1 MQQRKTKIYMIFGF
15 VGSGKT
21 TFARRLEEQL
31 PAFRFSPDEWMVA
44 LYGTNPPAD
53 KFGEYHRKIELF
65 IESQYKRLLELG
77 VDIILDCGFWKRADR
92 NYVRQFAASKGI
104 ETVLYWLE
112 CPEEEMLKRVLA
124 RNDTLE
130 SSGSLFID
138 QNAFELF
145 KSRVEPLGSDEPHVR
160 ISSIT
165 EA

>member
-1 MQQRKTKIYMIFGF
+1 
-15 VGSGKT
+15 
-21 TFARRLEEQL
+21 
-31 PAFRFSPDEWMVA
+31 
-44 LYGTNPPAD
+44 
-53 KFGEYHRKIELF
+53 
-65 IESQYKRLLELG
+65 
-77 VDIILDCGFWKRADR
+77 
-92 NYVRQFAASKGI
+92 
-104 ETVLYWLE
+104 
-112 CPEEEMLKRVLA
+112 MLKRVLA